1 MDYSPLRKIH
11 VACVLL
17 SISLFAVRGAWMM
30 AGTLGE
36 KGRWVRIVPHVI
48 DTALLAS
55 AVALAVTIR
64 QYPGT
69 SAWLTAKVAGL
80 VAYIVLGTIALKR
93 GKSRRVRIA
102 AFCGALAVFV
112 YIVGVAVTRDPFLR

>member
-1 MDYSPLRKIH
+1 MDDGRHPR
-11 VACVLL
+11 
-17 SISLFAVRGAWMM
+17 REGA
-30 AGTLGE
+30 LGAH
-36 KGRWVRIVPHVI
+36 VPHVI

-93 GKSRRVRIA
+93 RKSRRVRIA
-102 AFCGALAVFV
+102 AFYGALAVFV
-112 YIVGVAVTRDPFLR
+112 YIVGVAATRDPFLRLID